1 MSSPFHVCALTMD
14 LAVALDRL
22 DFDKAH
28 SLIALAEERWNEII
42 QIYKNEIA
50 MERLFLNLID
60 NGEISKIEEAV
71 NDKNIMN
78 YLNQNA
84 TFRPSALRIQYAIAL
99 IYDKD
104 REKADK
110 IMERFN
116 TISESYYN
124 IGDTLCEKA
133 LMKYTSVFYSDI
145 SKQ

>member
-1 MSSPFHVCALTMD
+1 
-14 LAVALDRL
+14 
-22 DFDKAH
+22 
-28 SLIALAEERWNEII
+28 
-42 QIYKNEIA
+42 

-124 IGDTLCEKA
+124 IGDTSCEKA
-133 LMKYTSVFYSDI
+133 LMKYTSVLYSDI